1 LIYDYKM
8 SINVYVCKDTLND
21 LEEYLDSLKLDI
33 LHKIGKKF
41 LDKKDYRDLIRWYSD
56 DFISNMID
64 IIKVDILCSIGR
76 NYCDKRLTEEML
88 IDEFL

>member
-1 LIYDYKM
+1 M
-8 SINVYVCKDTLND
+8 SIATSVCKDTLNS

-33 LHKIGKKF
+33 LHNIGKNY
-41 LDKKDYRDLIRWYSD
+41 LDKKDYRDLIRWYSN

-64 IIKVDILCSIGR
+64 IIKVDMLHSISR
-76 NYCDKRLTEEML
+76 NYCDKDLTGEML